1 MFTDSVR
8 RFLNEFDWELVME
21 HWKVAICDLVYE
33 ILLKWDREK
42 RKISHGQDTI
52 DYGYTGLSFG
62 RIKKI
67 LEPVRNLRINQTDN
81 FRVER

>member
-1 MFTDSVR
+1 
-8 RFLNEFDWELVME
+8 ME
-21 HWKVAICDLVYE
+21 HGKVAICDLVYE

>member
-1 MFTDSVR
+1 
-8 RFLNEFDWELVME
+8 ME

-62 RIKKI
+62 RIKK
-67 LEPVRNLRINQTDN
+67 D
-81 FRVER
+81 FRACQKSKN